1 MKATKVIDDL
11 RRQLEQAKAQVKDL
25 DGHNAELK
33 ARLANASGSE
43 GEAFELS
50 AQLKKDLTN
59 SRGENFELR
68 AQLADLSEQ
77 LRRARLETMDANAAV
92 RPPFKITVPPLL
104 QHTKTYRKRC
114 TNENDVDSRKKTQG
128 DACRPVGKVAQQVP
142 R

>member
-1 MKATKVIDDL
+1 M
-11 RRQLEQAKAQVKDL
+11 KDL

-33 ARLANASGSE
+33 ARLTNASGSE
-43 GEAFELS
+43 GEAFALT

-92 RPPFKITVPPLL
+92 RPSYTSKPPRSPRPPLL
-104 QHTKTYRKRC
+104 PHSNIRYRKRC
-114 TNENDVDSRKKTQG
+114 TNGVD
-128 DACRPVGKVAQQVP
+128 
-142 R
+142 